1 MNESIIN
8 GIVWFV
14 VFMCF
19 IMPFICCFI
28 RYIFVP
34 RTSLW
39 LVMFISIIIC
49 WLLVQFNVFI
59 VSWHL
64 DCQLSQ
70 FDLDGND
77 FFTPDEMTAEVEELL
92 LRKSNDTGRALAPI
106 TGMVVSIIYNAFLF
120 FIFALFQPLQKENT
134 I

>member
-1 MNESIIN
+1 M
-8 GIVWFV
+8 
-14 VFMCF
+14 
-19 IMPFICCFI
+19 
-28 RYIFVP
+28 
-34 RTSLW
+34 
-39 LVMFISIIIC
+39 
-49 WLLVQFNVFI
+49 LVQFNVFI

-64 DCQLSQ
+64 DYQLSQ